1 MLIIRYILW
10 ILMLISLSKLLS
22 MKSMKLVDVTRTGV
36 SLQLLHEVSQTFS
49 RHYFLIIGLNFTNEH
64 LSLSSSSLIIPQM
77 TSRSKLKSIVFSTRS
92 AWNVIPWSWG
102 VVYVSVMFVCST
114 LGVGWGGVG
123 GFGLRMPHS
132 LAWTSAHIYIS
143 SGYRLHMYHLSVLR
157 IIVGNT
163 FISIQL
169 LTRLINA
176 VIIIALFW
184 LLSQMVITR
193 RSNCWRS

>member
-114 LGVGWGGVG
+114 LGVGWGGWFWVEDAAFLG
-123 GFGLRMPHS
+123 MDF
-132 LAWTSAHIYIS
+132 S
-143 SGYRLHMYHLSVLR
+143 SHLY
-157 IIVGNT
+157 
-163 FISIQL
+163 F
-169 LTRLINA
+169 
-176 VIIIALFW
+176 FW
-184 LLSQMVITR
+184 LPTAHVSSLS
-193 RSNCWRS
+193 SPYNSW